1 MEVSGFK
8 FNFILEDGKCGVGP
22 EATTAGKYLIET
34 KKVRA
39 IIAGCSGEVL
49 QLAPITEQQS
59 VLLIGVASGNP
70 LIKNAGAKVYRT
82 YPDLAQGAKL
92 VADYADKH
100 NLNKISIFTESNSFT
115 VSVKKELESLINE
128 KVILS
133 EEFSPDE
140 TNYRTVILKA
150 KILKPDAY
158 YLGMASPTSYQNIVK
173 QIRQLG
179 IKEQLFAY
187 YNPGEKSSLTNLKTS
202 QNGIIYFD
210 LPSVTNP
217 TETYQN
223 FLNKYHERFPTGPE
237 QEFLLL
243 TAYNAFK
250 IITDMILN
258 TNNDQGL
265 FKSYLDNNSHETG
278 QGKLPFDS
286 NGDLEVTNF
295 ILKTIRGGKAVELTE
310 NTNQ

>member
-1 MEVSGFK
+1 
-8 FNFILEDGKCGVGP
+8 
-22 EATTAGKYLIET
+22 
-34 KKVRA
+34 
-39 IIAGCSGEVL
+39 
-49 QLAPITEQQS
+49 
-59 VLLIGVASGNP
+59 
-70 LIKNAGAKVYRT
+70 
-82 YPDLAQGAKL
+82 
-92 VADYADKH
+92 
-100 NLNKISIFTESNSFT
+100 